1 MRTMIHAFIVGIAAL
16 TMISCGGAEDKP
28 APPSGDTATTGAGGA
43 TQAPTSDTTVATP
56 ATTETEAEHG
66 EKEEKDDDAKEEAST
81 PAKSSDARP
90 QATAQTPT
98 TSTTP
103 TTPTTPAP
111 PSVENK
117 PTSTTPPSTPTTT
130 PAPAP
135 STPPAQTT
143 PTAAGGKA
151 IFVEQK
157 CNTCHGISSQGIS
170 RTAPPTEGQDPPKDL
185 SRAGKE
191 RDADWIVRWL
201 QKKESVNGKKH
212 IKGFKGGE
220 EDLLILAR
228 WLAGLK

>member
-1 MRTMIHAFIVGIAAL
+1 MRTMIHAVIVGIAAL

-28 APPSGDTATTGAGGA
+28 APPSGDTATVSTAPAAGGGA
-43 TQAPTSDTTVATP
+43 TQAPTGDATVATP
-56 ATTETEAEHG
+56 ATTETEAERG
-66 EKEEKDDDAKEEAST
+66 EKEEEGDDAKEDALT
-81 PAKSSDARP
+81 PAKSSDVRP
-90 QATAQTPT
+90 QATVQ
-98 TSTTP
+98 
-103 TTPTTPAP
+103 TPTTPAP
-111 PSVENK
+111 PNVENK
-117 PTSTTPPSTPTTT
+117 PTPTTPPSAPTTT

-135 STPPAQTT
+135 SPPPAQTT
-143 PTAAGGKA
+143 PSVAGGKT

-170 RTAPPTEGQDPPKDL
+170 RTAPPTEGQEPPTDL

-212 IKGFKGGE
+212 IKGFKGSE

-228 WLAGLK
+228 WLAGMK